1 MTDTLA
7 EDADAAQP
15 DTFWSRGGGWVIT
28 QFPLVG
34 AAAAVSRVGPRLP
47 ALPAQAVRWPGVIL
61 FVCGWLLHLAGVAGL
76 GRQMTPFTKPRLN
89 VRIEQGGAYRL
100 VRHPI
105 YSCVVVGV
113 LGWALYHGRWS
124 GLLAFVIVAVF
135 FDQKASSE
143 ERWLVAQTP
152 EYPEYRARVRKLVP
166 WVY

>member
-1 MTDTLA
+1 M
-7 EDADAAQP
+7 
-15 DTFWSRGGGWVIT
+15 
-28 QFPLVG
+28 
-34 AAAAVSRVGPRLP
+34 
-47 ALPAQAVRWPGVIL
+47 
-61 FVCGWLLHLAGVAGL
+61 

-105 YSCVVVGV
+105 YSGAVVGV

-143 ERWLVAQTP
+143 ERWLVGQAP